1 MNIIETF
8 IPKDT
13 TSLLIELGWDHK
25 ENTAVDALK
34 GMVEN
39 LMSGSSE
46 HTYDLNLAAII
57 EYTNEKKPEL
67 VFHSHDHHTD
77 SNDAILLSKDSR
89 TGAMK
94 VIDET
99 IKINLVKLPYST
111 KRITL
116 FVNIS
121 EGSVIAQDFPSIP
134 NVFVQ
139 AVNKELEKTYWR
151 EEEAF
156 SSEEAKGMCNYA
168 FAELVQAEGGW
179 TLRRINDFS
188 KYDNEVEFFE
198 NFTK

>member
-1 MNIIETF
+1 MNNIETF

-13 TSLLIELGWDHK
+13 TSLVIELGWDQK
-25 ENTAVDALK
+25 ETNKVDALK

-39 LMSGSSE
+39 LMTGSSE

-57 EYTNEKKPEL
+57 EYTDEKKAEL
-67 VFHSHDHHTD
+67 VFHSHDRHTD

-89 TGAMK
+89 TGAMR

-99 IKINLVKLPYST
+99 LKINFVELPYST

-116 FVNIS
+116 FANIS
-121 EGSVIAQDFPSIP
+121 EGSVINQDFPSIP

-139 AVNKELEKTYWR
+139 ATNEAIEKTYWR

-156 SSEEAKGMCNYA
+156 TSQEAKGMCSYA
-168 FAELVQAEGGW
+168 FAEIVQAEDGW
-179 TLRRINDFS
+179 TLRRLNNFYT
-188 KYDNEVEFFE
+188 YDNEVEFFD
-198 NFTK
+198 NYVK